1 MQGESMRKIDTEAY
15 NKRLHTEIMELDKM
29 IKSINPE
36 NVNQIDAS
44 LIRTADNYIRL
55 ISDATWADNSNFNGI
70 EMHKVKDLFRH
81 LKKSRKV
88 KAYRR
93 IYLENDLNQNS
104 YNDDGSPFT
113 HIMHSIQ
120 VDDEFDGRQSLV
132 IPRIIWYSGRTVAGV
147 SYLFQLDEKPIIGEE
162 IYSQIQN
169 NIFVVRKSAAKI
181 DIEWSGETA
190 IYKELSDN
198 PRICSAA
205 LAVFYMLW
213 R

>member
-1 MQGESMRKIDTEAY
+1 MRKIDTEAY

-44 LIRTADNYIRL
+44 LIQTADNYIRL
-55 ISDATWADNSNFNGI
+55 ISDATWADNSNLNGI

-104 YNDDGSPFT
+104 SDDDGNPFT

-147 SYLFQLDEKPIIGEE
+147 SHLFQLDEKPIIGEE